1 MGPME
6 CATKCKN
13 GFCGFN
19 GNATTR
25 LFWQRDFPAFPTTSG
40 EPLTLRN
47 LPLRTFMVLHLA
59 RRPPGGAPAHTH
71 TRPYTHTWATS
82 WIDTEQRKMKSF
94 YKRYEMKWRVCRAL
108 KIEELNISNW
118 IIIKALNYAKVFIL
132 YFPCK
137 YKRKILIING

>member
-6 CATKCKN
+6 CA
-13 GFCGFN
+13 N

-25 LFWQRDFPAFPTTSG
+25 LFRQRDFPAFPTTSG

-71 TRPYTHTWATS
+71 TRPYTRTHTP
-82 WIDTEQRKMKSF
+82 EPP
-94 YKRYEMKWRVCRAL
+94 V
-108 KIEELNISNW
+108 ELTQNNV
-118 IIIKALNYAKVFIL
+118 K
-132 YFPCK
+132 
-137 YKRKILIING
+137 